1 MVSLNPSYEQ
11 GNYKYRYNSKEY
23 QDELGLNWYDYGA
36 RGYMPD
42 IGRWGQIDPKAELYY
57 PISPYVYVAN
67 NPLRFID
74 PNGMEIINGE
84 TARRERLQAQHEGN
98 QKRMNDKYGGKTN
111 LTKKDF
117 ATKEEYKEYKSD
129 RNSAS
134 SVSKALEKSIATE
147 AKIQTAIDD
156 FKSTDPTN
164 FNLANNLTFVDG
176 SGTVQNIDIKVN
188 AGEASSFGGAV
199 TKTGFTANAD
209 GTFKSIAFINTTLDF
224 GDIKPVSNVLAH
236 EMGHAYNNA
245 KNPSQAMQ
253 DTTTHNCQDPSNRN
267 SFQSKTAMDWQ
278 ESYDRLKA
286 LQTKK

>member
-1 MVSLNPSYEQ
+1 M
-11 GNYKYRYNSKEY
+11 
-23 QDELGLNWYDYGA
+23 
-36 RGYMPD
+36 
-42 IGRWGQIDPKAELYY
+42 
-57 PISPYVYVAN
+57 AN
-67 NPLRFID
+67 NPLRYID

-84 TARRERLQAQHEGN
+84 TARRERLQTQHEGN
-98 QKRMNDKYGGKTN
+98 QKRMNDKYGGNTN
-111 LTKKDF
+111 LSKKDF

-134 SVSKALEKSIATE
+134 NVSKALEKSIATE
-147 AKIQTAIDD
+147 TKIQTAIDD
-156 FKSTDPTN
+156 FKNTDPTN
-164 FNLANNLTFVDG
+164 FNLANNLTFTDG
-176 SGTVQNIDIKVN
+176 SGTVQNIDIKVS

-199 TKTGFTANAD
+199 TKTGFTTNAD
-209 GTFKSIAFINTTLDF
+209 GTFKSIASINTTLDF

-236 EMGHAYNNA
+236 EAGHAYNNA
-245 KNPSQAMQ
+245 QNPSQAMQ